1 MSMLYTKPKG
11 MQYTDLCIFFDDNMW
26 KEDGTYD
33 EVKCYQYL
41 YCIVYML
48 ALKKKLLRL
57 YYEYDSFVMYATT
70 KIFMGC
76 LKKKKKGLPRIK
88 NILDYTK
95 SCLHFLKILWAKEE
109 YTQTLNSER
118 NENIDIEAIKNML
131 RENVSNQY
139 NIQIRNAIIN
149 SFADLPNVI
158 DNLVSNS
165 HYTNDKILL
174 ENIKISCI
182 LSLYKTFIL
191 NPKMIKSLKST
202 NTNMNIFELN
212 KNESIT
218 LFRLDENMRDTI
230 TLLCNKIRKEM
241 GQRIS
246 KAISDNTLDTN
257 TIDDILSTAWE
268 ASNHAKNSD
277 NLDWEDNN

>member
-1 MSMLYTKPKG
+1 MGMLYTKPKG
-11 MQYTDLCIFFDDNMW
+11 MKYTDLCKFFDDNMW
-26 KEDGTYD
+26 REDETYD
-33 EVKCYQYL
+33 EVTCYKYL

-48 ALKKKLLRL
+48 ALKKKLLKL
-57 YYEYDSFVMYATT
+57 YNEYDSFVMYATT

-76 LKKKKKGLPRIK
+76 LKKKRKGLPRIK

-139 NIQIRNAIIN
+139 NSQVRNAIID
-149 SFADLPNVI
+149 SFIELPDIIETIVK
-158 DNLVSNS
+158 DSPYS
-165 HYTNDKILL
+165 NDKILTNNL
-174 ENIKISCI
+174 KISCT

-191 NPKMIKSLKST
+191 NPKMIKSLKSS

-218 LFRLDENMRDTI
+218 LFRLDDSMKDI
-230 TLLCNKIRKEM
+230 VILLCNKIRREM
-241 GQRIS
+241 GQRIA
-246 KAISDNTLDTN
+246 KAISDNTVDTA
-257 TIDDILSTAWE
+257 TIDDILGTAWE
-268 ASNHAKNSD
+268 ASNHTRNTD
-277 NLDWEDNN
+277 NIDWEDNN